1 MGSMENLTYD
11 QFKEFIKKNKLV
23 MATFGAPWCGAC
35 RSLGPIVEEIIG
47 EVKDGIAI
55 LKVNVDESPELP
67 GKLGIKSIPTMI
79 FFKDGVE
86 VNRSVGMTQKSAI
99 LKNIDALKNNN

>member
-1 MGSMENLTYD
+1 MENLTYD
-11 QFKEFIKKNKLV
+11 QFKEFLKNNKLV

-67 GKLGIKSIPTMI
+67 GKLGIQSIPTMI

-86 VNRSVGMTQKSAI
+86 VNRSVGMTQKSTI
-99 LKNIDALKNNN
+99 LKNIDTLKNNN

>member
-1 MGSMENLTYD
+1 MENLTYD

-23 MATFGAPWCGAC
+23 RATFGAPWCGAC

-47 EVKDGIAI
+47 EVKDGTAI

-67 GKLGIKSIPTMI
+67 GKLGIQSIPTMI

>member
-1 MGSMENLTYD
+1 MGIMENLTYD

-47 EVKDGIAI
+47 EIKDEIAI
-55 LKVNVDESPELP
+55 LKVNIDTSPELP
-67 GKLGIKSIPTMI
+67 EKLGIQSIPTMI

-86 VNRSVGMTQKSAI
+86 VNRSVGMTQKSTI
-99 LKNIDALKNNN
+99 LKNIDTLKNNN

>member
-1 MGSMENLTYD
+1 MENLTYD

-67 GKLGIKSIPTMI
+67 GKLGIQSIPTMI

-99 LKNIDALKNNN
+99 LKNIDTLKNNN